1 MKKTLCCFFFLVS
14 IYSTLIAVLMQ
25 KFYLSGDT
33 HISAEE
39 CSKSRHALSVS
50 IKPRLYSAADTDMD
64 SRRSDS

>member
-1 MKKTLCCFFFLVS
+1 
-14 IYSTLIAVLMQ
+14 MQ